1 MRRTESEDIEMK
13 WNYGHTLKACY
24 LGYITQAI
32 VNNLSPLLFVTY
44 QKEFAISVEQI
55 ALLISLNFFVQII
68 VDSLAARYVD
78 RIGYRPCIVAAHICS
93 VIGLAGLGL
102 FPGWFSNPMWGL
114 VCAICINAVGGGVI
128 EVLISPMVE
137 ALPGDEKA
145 SAMSLLHSFYCWGH
159 VAVVILSTV
168 YFVVAGM
175 ERWYFLPL
183 IWALVPLFNTCLLTR
198 VPINTLVEEGE
209 SMSFRQLF
217 SSKVFWVLMILMLC
231 SGASEQAMS
240 QWSSLFAE
248 TGLKVSK
255 TMGDLL
261 GPCAFAVLM
270 GTSRLIYGIK
280 GETIPLKKFMGF
292 SAVLSACS
300 YMLAVFAPWPLLSLI
315 GCALCGFSAGIMW
328 PGTFSLASVH
338 MPLGGT
344 AMFGL
349 LALAG
354 DMGCSSG
361 PGLVGLVSGVFGDNL
376 KPGLFAAILF
386 PVLILILLPMLGRVP
401 SEKGKG

>member
-1 MRRTESEDIEMK
+1 MK

-78 RIGYRPCIVAAHICS
+78 RIGYRPCIIAAHICS

-102 FPGWFSNPMWGL
+102 FPGWFPNPMWGL

-183 IWALVPLFNTCLLTR
+183 IWALVPLFNTFLLTR

-386 PVLILILLPMLGRVP
+386 PVLLLILLPMLGRVP